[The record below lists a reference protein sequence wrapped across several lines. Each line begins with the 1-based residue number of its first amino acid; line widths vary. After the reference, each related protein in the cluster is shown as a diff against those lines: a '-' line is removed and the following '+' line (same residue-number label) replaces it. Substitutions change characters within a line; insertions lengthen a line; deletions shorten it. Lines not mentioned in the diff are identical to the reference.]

1 MSGRHNWHRRPRATS
16 TTTELSLPRA
26 PCRLLAGSLSAR
38 VRENWGAKLACSRRS
53 DCKAREKNSR
63 RKKIRGPPFSR
74 CTTQLNSL
82 PHLLPRSTIWTPG
95 TGYCQITCQRS
106 RSLGRAKVIH
116 RPILFSRCRLRHQN
130 FPRAWW
136 CCWQL
141 AGLADIC
148 RLSRQA
154 SIMYKSIFIIYLTP
168 LSNSVDCVLRLSSL
182 FLESFWIMKAFSFYL
197 YTFITF
203 CLLQSGK

>member
-1 MSGRHNWHRRPRATS
+1 MSGRHNWHRRPRVTS

-38 VRENWGAKLACSRRS
+38 VRENLGAKLACSRCS

-116 RPILFSRCRLRHQN
+116 RPILFSRWRLRHQN
-130 FPRAWW
+130 FPRLMVL
-136 CCWQL
+136 L

-168 LSNSVDCVLRLSSL
+168 RRVDCVLRLSSL